1 MINILRYREILAELR
16 ARINKRSEM
25 KIDGVILAVSD
36 KHLTKKL
43 RDQAGFFLCA
53 NFPDAESKGNADNY
67 NEDNRLL
74 LFLLEKVPAGDETD
88 EAEITHYARMQ
99 NVMYILKDEIR
110 DMDFVCGEISG
121 GEDINTEW
129 EYDVFGGFNG
139 LSIGLKLTDY
149 D

>member
-16 ARINKRSEM
+16 NRVNVRSEM
-25 KIDGVILAVSD
+25 QIDGVIVAVSD

-43 RDQAGFFLCA
+43 KDREGFLLCA
-53 NFPDAESKGNADNY
+53 NFPDAESKGNSDNY
-67 NEDNRLL
+67 REDNRLL

-88 EAEITHYARMQ
+88 EEEITHYARMQ
-99 NVMYILKDEIR
+99 AVMQVLKSEIR
-110 DMDFVCGEISG
+110 SMDFVCEDISG
-121 GEDINTEW
+121 GVEISTEW
-129 EYDVFGGFNG
+129 EYDVFGGYNG

>member
-1 MINILRYREILAELR
+1 
-16 ARINKRSEM
+16 M

-53 NFPDAESKGNADNY
+53 NFPDAESKGMQIITKKIIAS
-67 NEDNRLL
+67 L

-88 EAEITHYARMQ
+88 EAEITHYAGMQ
-99 NVMYILKDEIR
+99 NVMRILKDEIR

>member
-1 MINILRYREILAELR
+1 MINILRYREILVELR
-16 ARINKRSEM
+16 ARINQRSEM

-67 NEDNRLL
+67 KEDNRLL
-74 LFLLEKVPAGDETD
+74 LFLLEKVPAGDET
-88 EAEITHYARMQ
+88 HYARMQ
-99 NVMYILKDEIR
+99 DVMCILKDEIR

>member
-25 KIDGVILAVSD
+25 QIEGVILAVSD

-43 RDQAGFFLCA
+43 KDQAGFFLCA

-67 NEDNRLL
+67 KEDNRLL

-88 EAEITHYARMQ
+88 EDEITHYARIQ
-99 NVMYILKDEIR
+99 DVMCILKDEIR
-110 DMDFVCGEISG
+110 NMKFVCGEISG
-121 GEDINTEW
+121 GEEINTEW

>member
-16 ARINKRSEM
+16 ARINQRSEM

-43 RDQAGFFLCA
+43 RVRPDSSCVQTFR
-53 NFPDAESKGNADNY
+53 DAESKGNADNY
-67 NEDNRLL
+67 KEDNRLL

-99 NVMYILKDEIR
+99 NVMRILKDEIR

-121 GEDINTEW
+121 MLRILYGMGI
-129 EYDVFGGFNG
+129 
-139 LSIGLKLTDY
+139 
-149 D
+149 

>member
-1 MINILRYREILAELR
+1 MINILKYREILVELKNK
-16 ARINKRSEM
+16 INVRVETQ
-25 KIDGVILAVSD
+25 IAGVVIAVSD
-36 KHLTKKL
+36 KHLIKKL
-43 RDQAGFFLCA
+43 KDRTGLLLCA
-53 NFPDAESKGNADNY
+53 NYPDAESKGGVDNY
-67 NEDNRLL
+67 RDDNRLL

-88 EAEITHYARMQ
+88 EEEMKHYARIQAVMQ
-99 NVMYILKDEIR
+99 VLKEEVR

-121 GEDINTEW
+121 GDEISTEW